1 MKKNYSID
9 GATATIKI
17 SKNIY
22 PKEVLVQ
29 ACYVKLEDYYF
40 LIDCD
45 ENNYIVNMSLKDGAE
60 LKDENIMEFFDELIE
75 SASYIEQLRRT
86 SEIRSKILEAALLP
100 QKKVKMPNLKRK
112 QSEH

>member
-9 GATATIKI
+9 GKTATIKI
-17 SKNIY
+17 DKNIY
-22 PKEVLVQ
+22 PKEILVQ

-45 ENNYIVNMSLKDGAE
+45 EKNYIVNMSFKDGSE
-60 LKDENIMEFFDELIE
+60 IKDKNIMEFFDELIE

-86 SEIRSKILEAALLP
+86 QEIRSKILEAALLP
-100 QKKVKMPNLKRK
+100 HKKIKLPKDKDK
-112 QSEH
+112 QNKH